1 MKISPTMAMLI
12 DNMLQPKYD
21 QCKINPDQTIRIKMA
36 LLMERKYN
44 KAIVDH
50 EKCVSGVYSIRDYIK
65 KISANAIQKAVEK
78 LVGNAN
84 ESI

>member
-1 MKISPTMAMLI
+1 MKISPVMAKLI
-12 DNMLQPKYD
+12 DGMLQPKYD
-21 QCKINPDQTIRIKMA
+21 QCKLNPDQITRDKMA
-36 LLMERKYN
+36 FLMERKYT
-44 KAIVDH
+44 KAILDN

-78 LVGNAN
+78 LVDNAN

>member
-1 MKISPTMAMLI
+1 MKISPIMAKLI
-12 DNMLQPKYD
+12 DGMLQPKYD
-21 QCKINPDQTIRIKMA
+21 QCKINPDQITRDKMA
-36 LLMERKYN
+36 FLMERKYT
-44 KAIVDH
+44 KAMTNN

-65 KISANAIQKAVEK
+65 KISANAIQKAIEK